1 MSHNGTFP
9 GCGCGCRPQCPS
21 CCPPAC
27 PPPCPAPCPP
37 PAPAPCPPACRPCES
52 DPCRGVRCSN
62 NCGNCLG
69 DFCRNELARFDC
81 VCVDIDSISDCCFP
95 YSNQPCCQA
104 PDYISSVITADTD
117 VAPGAPL
124 PFAADLSQGGSC
136 VTRPAA
142 NGVILLQCAGVY
154 QISANATLS
163 QTTGAPGEVSLAI
176 AADGAPLPGMVATGT
191 VSALNQR
198 QTLSLGG
205 IYTLRVRK
213 AVALVLYN
221 AGTET
226 VRVSDASLNVVK
238 IR

>member
-1 MSHNGTFP
+1 MSHTGSFP
-9 GCGCGCRPQCPS
+9 GCGCGCGGCRPQCPPS
-21 CCPPAC
+21 C
-27 PPPCPAPCPP
+27 PPPCPPCPP
-37 PAPAPCPPACRPCES
+37 PPCHSCDA
-52 DPCRGVRCSN
+52 DPCRGIRCSN

-95 YSNQPCCQA
+95 YSNQPCGRT
-104 PDYISSVITADTD
+104 PEYISSVITADTD
-117 VAPGAPL
+117 VAPGAPV

-136 VTRPAA
+136 ITRPAA

-176 AADGAPLPGMVATGT
+176 AADGVPLAGMVATGT

-198 QTLSLGG
+198 QTLSVGG

-213 AVALVLYN
+213 AVSLVLYN

-226 VRVSDASLNVVK
+226 VRVSDASLNIVK
-238 IR
+238 LS